1 MREKMIFPCK
11 LFFAVKY
18 FRLKLFLC
26 KTATPLKKITHRPSQ
41 QPHLKIE
48 ILSSPLFL
56 KTYLVA
62 PIPTERVGKHY
73 VDRIARAFNRSGA
86 MQAAALDI
94 CMAFARVC
102 HADLLHKLKSYR
114 ISGQIFEL
122 ISFLSNR
129 QFWTGCLHKSI
140 QFM

>member
-1 MREKMIFPCK
+1 MREKVIFPCK

-18 FRLKLFLC
+18 FRFILC
-26 KTATPLKKITHRPSQ
+26 KTATPLKKITCTPSQ
-41 QPHLKIE
+41 QPPLKIE
-48 ILSSPLFL
+48 ILSSPMFL

-86 MQAAALDI
+86 MQAAVYDI
-94 CMAFARVC
+94 CMAFARVW

-129 QFWTGCLHKSI
+129 QFWTGCLHNNI

>member
-1 MREKMIFPCK
+1 M
-11 LFFAVKY
+11 
-18 FRLKLFLC
+18 
-26 KTATPLKKITHRPSQ
+26 
-41 QPHLKIE
+41 
-48 ILSSPLFL
+48 
-56 KTYLVA
+56 A

-73 VDRIARAFNRSGA
+73 VNRIARAFNRSGA

-102 HADLLHKLKSYR
+102 HAGLFHKLKSYR

>member
-1 MREKMIFPCK
+1 MREKVIFPCK

-18 FRLKLFLC
+18 FRFILC
-26 KTATPLKKITHRPSQ
+26 KTATPLKKITCTPSQ
-41 QPHLKIE
+41 QPPLKIE
-48 ILSSPLFL
+48 ILSSPMFL

-86 MQAAALDI
+86 MQAAVCDI
-94 CMAFARVC
+94 CMAFARVW

-129 QFWTGCLHKSI
+129 QFWTGCLDKSI